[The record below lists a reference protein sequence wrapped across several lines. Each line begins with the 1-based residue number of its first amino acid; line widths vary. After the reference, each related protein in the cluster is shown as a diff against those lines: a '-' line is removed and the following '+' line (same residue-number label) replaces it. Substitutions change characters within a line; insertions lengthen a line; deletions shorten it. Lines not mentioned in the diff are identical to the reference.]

1 MMWLASVGG
10 AERCMGHGTPCGL
23 LTAFMNAGGVTC
35 GLLSIG
41 IPDGCCE
48 LRRASSARDDSWRS
62 EQRELPGVFHLIR
75 FREMAN
81 ATAVVRA
88 SAEPAAPPEP
98 ELKSWALVE
107 LFGHQRIVGFLSQQT
122 FGTGVALPRRCA
134 RSDEGCQAGAQ
145 GFTRYFGLS
154 AIYSITPVDEDTV
167 RRMLPSVD
175 GTPGEARP
183 LTLHSFNRREYED
196 G

>member
-1 MMWLASVGG
+1 M
-10 AERCMGHGTPCGL
+10 PK
-23 LTAFMNAGGVTC
+23 
-35 GLLSIG
+35 
-41 IPDGCCE
+41 
-48 LRRASSARDDSWRS
+48 
-62 EQRELPGVFHLIR
+62 
-75 FREMAN
+75 

-122 FGTGVALPRRCA
+122 FGTGVLFRVDVPDLTKDAKVA
-134 RSDEGCQAGAQ
+134 RK